1 MQINKKQKMTQQIK
15 LGSAEKI
22 MKGLK
27 VYNLSKFSNEEAK
40 EIAEKGF
47 NVAGDFLYVNEYSA
61 ELIEQIIKKYRKA
74 KSDEEKSIDVKATNK
89 FSNEDVL
96 NENKNGIYNYA
107 KFGKVE
113 KIDYSKKTN
122 RNF

>member
-1 MQINKKQKMTQQIK
+1 
-15 LGSAEKI
+15 